1 MLTYDLILI
10 WPTSKKMKSSLHVI
24 FVGNFL
30 YLKIT
35 KAKILSFDLKSVL
48 DTLIYSCYFITHFW
62 SGSIL
67 GILWLSIKYSAMALK
82 NFRLQY
88 WKKWKYNL

>member
-35 KAKILSFDLKSVL
+35 KAKILSFDL
-48 DTLIYSCYFITHFW
+48 
-62 SGSIL
+62 
-67 GILWLSIKYSAMALK
+67 
-82 NFRLQY
+82 NQY
-88 WKKWKYNL
+88 WIHLYTVVILLHIFDQALY